1 MPFGLTNAPTP
12 FIDLMYQIFQPY
24 LDKFGIMFMDDIL
37 VYIITDKDYKHH
49 LHIVLHTL
57 REEQLYAKFSK
68 CEFRLR
74 EVGSLDML

>member
-1 MPFGLTNAPTP
+1 M
-12 FIDLMYQIFQPY
+12 FID
-24 LDKFGIMFMDDIL
+24 GIL
-37 VYIITDKDYKHH
+37 VYIVTDKDYKHH